1 MRGLWRISTVWQM
14 ISYLTNTLSVAYVFF
29 LKTHSHYVCVHNLML
44 LIGFT
49 SVFLMCN
56 VYVTS
61 ILLLE
66 IHLLLAITVQPVTL
80 SVGILKC
87 WNLFK
92 NKITRVAVVIV
103 CRNDNLSFHC
113 IRFLVTC
120 VGCNSVWHFQPLCM
134 ISLEYCMSVIYSRKV
149 FRSFASL
156 PLVDIAHTFFDW
168 SL

>member
-1 MRGLWRISTVWQM
+1 M

-29 LKTHSHYVCVHNLML
+29 LKTHSHCVCVHNLML

-49 SVFLMCN
+49 SVFPMCN

-66 IHLLLAITVQPVTL
+66 IHLLLAITVQQVTL
-80 SVGILKC
+80 SVVFLKI

-92 NKITRVAVVIV
+92 KKKWKNTLKKNRVAVVIV

-120 VGCNSVWHFQPLCM
+120 ISCNSVWHFQPSCM
-134 ISLEYCMSVIYSRKV
+134 ISLGYCMSVIYSRKV

-156 PLVDIAHTFFDW
+156 PLVDVAHAFFDW